1 MRLTQL
7 LRWLGRCLMDRNTW
21 MYEIGRATAEFMDSV
36 DEFITVVETD
46 QLEKGNNAIC
56 CPCNKCKNARW
67 YADSTDI
74 KSHLIAH
81 GFMRGYTCWSFHG
94 ESVADLNPS
103 VSDNDTDNEEDSY
116 NSDNN
121 VNFDDMFDDLDME
134 DNVADKYHDRLQ
146 QLFVDAEKPLY
157 TGCMNFTKL
166 STVIQLV
173 NLKSNN
179 GWSDT
184 SFTSLLELLNKMLP
198 EGNELPVSTYQA
210 KKLMCPMGLEI
221 QRIHACPN
229 DCMLYRNED
238 KDLHQCKRLFANE
251 KDAKLLRWHA
261 EDRKNDGKMRHV
273 ADSLQWK
280 NFDKDFEEFGDEI
293 RNIRFGLSSYGIN
306 LFGDLSSRHST
317 WPVLLCIYN
326 LPPWLC
332 MKRKYI
338 MMSLLIQGPKQPGND
353 IDVYLQPLVDEMMEL
368 WSTGIHVYD
377 AYKKEYFQLRAMLFC
392 TINDFPAYG
401 NLSGYSTK
409 GKKKPAFMGHR
420 RKLAENHP
428 YRKKS
433 DLFDGTIE
441 DRTLPPPLDGET
453 TLSKVANINVVL
465 RKKGVGPPKGIWKK
479 KSIFWK
485 LPYWKHLRV
494 RHGIDV
500 MHIEKNVCE
509 SLIGLLLNIPG
520 KTKDGIKVRR
530 DMELMN
536 IRPELQP
543 KDIDGRSTKFLPPAC
558 YTMSKVEKTKF
569 CQCLHGIKVPSGYS
583 ANIRKLVS
591 MKDLKLLGM
600 KSHDCHVLMTQMI
613 PIAIRGI
620 LPNRIRHTITKL
632 CLFFNMIHSK
642 VIDPGVLDEYQR
654 DIILT
659 LCELEMY
666 FPPSFFD
673 VMVHLVS
680 HIVGEIKVCGPVF
693 LRYMYPFERYMG
705 ILKGYVRNLNRPE
718 GSIVEGYASEEV
730 IEFCTNYMDGFK
742 SVGIPQSRHEG
753 RLSGQGTL
761 GCKTGYS
768 NVSDYQEAHFNV
780 LQHTTSID
788 PFIQEHMSFLRQQ
801 YPKKSAKWLANQHKK
816 TFSKWLKDKVRRT
829 LPNIDKTVEALGF
842 APKHVFQYQGYDIN
856 RYTFYTKAQDKKSK
870 TQNSG
875 VTVIA
880 SSTEFTMVN
889 REERSRIAKKL
900 YYGVIQEIWELDYG
914 DSYTIPLFKCKWVAN
929 DRGVQVDEDG
939 FTTVNLSTNG
949 YKEEP
954 FILAKLVTQVFFIE
968 DPKDPRWHVVQ
979 YGKRWI
985 VGIENVVD
993 EDEYDQF
1000 DELPPFS
1007 VGVQPLNEVVAGNNT
1022 IYFREDHEEGD
1033 EMVMGYDKET

>member
-1 MRLTQL
+1 
-7 LRWLGRCLMDRNTW
+7 
-21 MYEIGRATAEFMDSV
+21 
-36 DEFITVVETD
+36 
-46 QLEKGNNAIC
+46 
-56 CPCNKCKNARW
+56 
-67 YADSTDI
+67 
-74 KSHLIAH
+74 
-81 GFMRGYTCWSFHG
+81 
-94 ESVADLNPS
+94 
-103 VSDNDTDNEEDSY
+103 
-116 NSDNN
+116 
-121 VNFDDMFDDLDME
+121 
-134 DNVADKYHDRLQ
+134 
-146 QLFVDAEKPLY
+146 
-157 TGCMNFTKL
+157 
-166 STVIQLV
+166 
-173 NLKSNN
+173 
-179 GWSDT
+179 
-184 SFTSLLELLNKMLP
+184 
-198 EGNELPVSTYQA
+198 
-210 KKLMCPMGLEI
+210 
-221 QRIHACPN
+221 
-229 DCMLYRNED
+229 
-238 KDLHQCKRLFANE
+238 
-251 KDAKLLRWHA
+251 
-261 EDRKNDGKMRHV
+261 
-273 ADSLQWK
+273 
-280 NFDKDFEEFGDEI
+280 
-293 RNIRFGLSSYGIN
+293 
-306 LFGDLSSRHST
+306 
-317 WPVLLCIYN
+317 
-326 LPPWLC
+326 
-332 MKRKYI
+332 
-338 MMSLLIQGPKQPGND
+338 MSLLIQGPKQPGND

-409 GKKKPAFMGHR
+409 GKKACPICEENTHSIWFTNCKKPAFIGHR
-420 RKLAENHP
+420 RELAENHS

-441 DRTLPPPLDGET
+441 DRKLPPPLDGET

-465 RKKGVGPPKGIWKK
+465 GKKGVGPPK
-479 KSIFWK
+479 
-485 LPYWKHLRV
+485 
-494 RHGIDV
+494 
-500 MHIEKNVCE
+500 
-509 SLIGLLLNIPG
+509 GLLLNIPG

-543 KDIDGRSTKFLPPAC
+543 KDIDGRSTKFLPPTC

-620 LPNRIRHTITKL
+620 LPNHIRHTITKL

-753 RLSGQGTL
+753 RLSGQVTL
-761 GCKTGYS
+761 GHKTGYS

-816 TFSKWLKDKVRRT
+816 TFSEWLKDKVRRT

-856 RYTFYTKAQDKKSK
+856 GYTFYTKAQDKKSK
-870 TQNSG
+870 IQNSG

-889 REERSRIAKKL
+889 REERSRIAKKS

-914 DSYTIPLFKCKWVAN
+914 DSYTIPLFTCKWVAN

-954 FILAKLVTQVFFIE
+954 FILAKLVTQ
-968 DPKDPRWHVVQ
+968 
-979 YGKRWI
+979 YGKWRI
-985 VGIENVVD
+985 VGVENVVD

-1007 VGVQPLNEVVAGNNT
+1007 VGVQPLNEVIAGNNT
-1022 IYFREDHEEGD
+1022 IYFREDHEERD
-1033 EMVMGYDKET
+1033 EIADT

>member
-36 DEFITVVETD
+36 DEFITVAETD

-56 CPCNKCKNARW
+56 CPCKKCKNARW
-67 YADSTDI
+67 YADLTDI

-166 STVIQLV
+166 SAVIQLV
-173 NLKSNN
+173 NIKSNN

-198 EGNELPVSTYQA
+198 EGMKTKTY
-210 KKLMCPMGLEI
+210 LNV
-221 QRIHACPN
+221 R
-229 DCMLYRNED
+229 YV
-238 KDLHQCKRLFANE
+238 RLFANE
-251 KDAKLLRWHA
+251 KDAKLLCWHA

-293 RNIRFGLSSYGIN
+293 RNIRFELSSDGIN
-306 LFGDLSSRHST
+306 PFGDLSSRHST

-409 GKKKPAFMGHR
+409 GKKACPICKENTHSIWLTNCKKPAFMGHR
-420 RKLAENHP
+420 RELAENHP

-441 DRTLPPPLDGET
+441 DRKLPPPLDVET

-465 RKKGVGPPKGIWKK
+465 GKKGVGPPKGIWKK

-494 RHGIDV
+494 RHCIDV

-600 KSHDCHVLMTQMI
+600 KSHDCHV
-613 PIAIRGI
+613 
-620 LPNRIRHTITKL
+620 
-632 CLFFNMIHSK
+632 
-642 VIDPGVLDEYQR
+642 IDPGVLDEYQR

-659 LCELEMY
+659 LCELE
-666 FPPSFFD
+666 
-673 VMVHLVS
+673 
-680 HIVGEIKVCGPVF
+680 I
-693 LRYMYPFERYMG
+693 YMG

-718 GSIVEGYASEEV
+718 VSIVEGYASEEV

-761 GCKTGYS
+761 GRKTGYS
-768 NVSDYQEAHFNV
+768 NVFDYQEAHFNV
-780 LQHTTSID
+780 
-788 PFIQEHMSFLRQQ
+788 
-801 YPKKSAKWLANQHKK
+801 
-816 TFSKWLKDKVRRT
+816 
-829 LPNIDKTVEALGF
+829 
-842 APKHVFQYQGYDIN
+842 
-856 RYTFYTKAQDKKSK
+856 
-870 TQNSG
+870 
-875 VTVIA
+875 
-880 SSTEFTMVN
+880 
-889 REERSRIAKKL
+889 
-900 YYGVIQEIWELDYG
+900 
-914 DSYTIPLFKCKWVAN
+914 
-929 DRGVQVDEDG
+929 
-939 FTTVNLSTNG
+939 
-949 YKEEP
+949 
-954 FILAKLVTQVFFIE
+954 
-968 DPKDPRWHVVQ
+968 
-979 YGKRWI
+979 
-985 VGIENVVD
+985 
-993 EDEYDQF
+993 
-1000 DELPPFS
+1000 
-1007 VGVQPLNEVVAGNNT
+1007 
-1022 IYFREDHEEGD
+1022 
-1033 EMVMGYDKET
+1033 

>member
-1 MRLTQL
+1 
-7 LRWLGRCLMDRNTW
+7 
-21 MYEIGRATAEFMDSV
+21 MDSV
-36 DEFITVVETD
+36 DEFITVAETD
-46 QLEKGNNAIC
+46 QLEKGNTAISY
-56 CPCNKCKNARW
+56 PCKKCKNARW

-94 ESVADLNPS
+94 ESLADLNPS
-103 VSDNDTDNEEDSY
+103 VSDNDTDNEDDSY

-134 DNVADKYHDRLQ
+134 DNVADKYHDILQ

-157 TGCMNFTKL
+157 TGCMNFSKL
-166 STVIQLV
+166 SAVIQLV

-198 EGNELPVSTYQA
+198 EGNELPVSTCQA
-210 KKLMCPMGLEI
+210 KKLMYKRGKPTDNVDSDVSENGPPAKLLWYLPI
-221 QRIHACPN
+221 IPR
-229 DCMLYRNED
+229 L
-238 KDLHQCKRLFANE
+238 KRLFVNE

-261 EDRKNDGKMRHV
+261 EDRKNDGKMRHL

-293 RNIRFGLSSYGIN
+293 RNIRFGLSSDGIN
-306 LFGDLSSRHST
+306 PFGDLSSRHST
-317 WPVLLCIYN
+317 WPILLCIYN
-326 LPPWLC
+326 LPPWVC

-338 MMSLLIQGPKQPGND
+338 MMSLLIQGPKKPGND
-353 IDVYLQPLVDEMMEL
+353 IDVYLQPLVDEIMEL
-368 WSTGIHVYD
+368 WSTSIHVYD

-401 NLSGYSTK
+401 NFSGYSTK
-409 GKKKPAFMGHR
+409 GKKACPICEENTHSIWLTNCKKPAFMGHR
-420 RKLAENHP
+420 RELAENHP
-428 YRKKS
+428 YCKKAN
-433 DLFDGTIE
+433 LFD
-441 DRTLPPPLDGET
+441 
-453 TLSKVANINVVL
+453 
-465 RKKGVGPPKGIWKK
+465 
-479 KSIFWK
+479 
-485 LPYWKHLRV
+485 
-494 RHGIDV
+494 
-500 MHIEKNVCE
+500 
-509 SLIGLLLNIPG
+509 GLLLNIPG

-558 YTMSKVEKTKF
+558 YTMLKVEKTKF

-591 MKDLKLLGM
+591 MKDFKLL
-600 KSHDCHVLMTQMI
+600 
-613 PIAIRGI
+613 
-620 LPNRIRHTITKL
+620 
-632 CLFFNMIHSK
+632 
-642 VIDPGVLDEYQR
+642 VIDPDVLDEYQR

-673 VMVHLVS
+673 VMVHLAS
-680 HIVGEIKVCGPVF
+680 HIVGEIKACGPVF

-718 GSIVEGYASEEV
+718 GSIVEGYASEKV
-730 IEFCTNYMDGFK
+730 IKFCTNYMDGFK
-742 SVGIPQSRHEG
+742 SVGIPQSHHEG
-753 RLSGQGTL
+753 RQAGQGTL
-761 GCKTGYS
+761 GRKTGYS
-768 NVSDYQEAHFNV
+768 NVADYQEAHFNV

-788 PFIQEHMSFLRQQ
+788 PFIQEHMAFLRQQ
-801 YPKKSAKWLANQHKK
+801 NPKKSAKWLANQHKI
-816 TFSKWLKDKVRRT
+816 TFSEWLKDKVRRT

-856 RYTFYTKAQDKKSK
+856 GYTLYTKAQDKKK
-870 TQNSG
+870 
-875 VTVIA
+875 
-880 SSTEFTMVN
+880 
-889 REERSRIAKKL
+889 
-900 YYGVIQEIWELDYG
+900 IWELDYG
-914 DSYTIPLFKCKWVAN
+914 DSYTIPLFKCKWVDN

-939 FTTVNLSTNG
+939 FATVNLSTNG

-954 FILAKLVTQVFFIE
+954 FILEKLVTQVFFIE

-979 YGKRWI
+979 YGKRRI
-985 VGIENVVD
+985 IGVKNVVD

-1007 VGVQPLNEVVAGNNT
+1007 VGVQPMNEVVVGNNT
-1022 IYFREDHEEGD
+1022 IYFREDHQEGD
-1033 EMVMGYDKET
+1033 EVADT

>member
-1 MRLTQL
+1 MVRML
-7 LRWLGRCLMDRNTW
+7 LGREEMDRNTW
-21 MYEIGRATAEFMDSV
+21 MHEIGRATSDFMDSV
-36 DEFITVVETD
+36 DEFITVAETD
-46 QLEKGNNAIC
+46 QLEKGNTAIS
-56 CPCNKCKNARW
+56 CPCKKCKNARW

-94 ESVADLNPS
+94 ESLADLNPS
-103 VSDNDTDNEEDSY
+103 VSDNDTDNEDDSY

-134 DNVADKYHDRLQ
+134 DNVADKYHDRLP

-157 TGCMNFTKL
+157 TGCMNFSKL
-166 STVIQLV
+166 SAVIQLV

-198 EGNELPVSTYQA
+198 EGNEFLVSTYQA
-210 KKLMCPMGLEI
+210 KKLMYKCGKPTDNVDSDVSKNGPPAKLLWYLPI
-221 QRIHACPN
+221 IPR
-229 DCMLYRNED
+229 L
-238 KDLHQCKRLFANE
+238 KRLFANE

-293 RNIRFGLSSYGIN
+293 RNIRFGLSSDGIN
-306 LFGDLSSRHST
+306 PFGDLSSRHST

-368 WSTGIHVYD
+368 WSTGIHG
-377 AYKKEYFQLRAMLFC
+377 KKACPICEENTQSIWLTNC
-392 TINDFPAYG
+392 
-401 NLSGYSTK
+401 
-409 GKKKPAFMGHR
+409 KKPAFMGHR
-420 RKLAENHP
+420 RELAENHP
-428 YRKKS
+428 YRKKE

-441 DRTLPPPLDGET
+441 DRKLPAPLDGET
-453 TLSKVANINVVL
+453 TLSKVANIKVVL
-465 RKKGVGPPKGIWKK
+465 GKKGFGPPK
-479 KSIFWK
+479 
-485 LPYWKHLRV
+485 
-494 RHGIDV
+494 
-500 MHIEKNVCE
+500 
-509 SLIGLLLNIPG
+509 GLLLNIPG

-536 IRPELQP
+536 IIPELQP

-613 PIAIRGI
+613 LIAIRGI

-642 VIDPGVLDEYQR
+642 VIDPDVLDEYQR

-680 HIVGEIKVCGPVF
+680 HIVGEIKACGPVF
-693 LRYMYPFERYMG
+693 LRYMYPFERCMG
-705 ILKGYVRNLNRPE
+705 ILKGYVRNLNRPK

-753 RLSGQGTL
+753 RLVGQGTL
-761 GCKTGYS
+761 GCKT
-768 NVSDYQEAHFNV
+768 A
-780 LQHTTSID
+780 
-788 PFIQEHMSFLRQQ
+788 IQMLPIIKRLILMSYNTLHLLIRSLHMAFLRQQ
-801 YPKKSAKWLANQHKK
+801 NLKKSAKW
-816 TFSKWLKDKVRRT
+816 RT

-856 RYTFYTKAQDKKSK
+856 GYTFYTKTQDKKSK

-889 REERSRIAKKL
+889 REERSRIAKKS

-914 DSYTIPLFKCKWVAN
+914 DSYTIPLFKCKWVDN
-929 DRGVQVDEDG
+929 DLGVQVDEDG

-954 FILAKLVTQVFFIE
+954 FILEKLVTQVFFIE

-979 YGKRWI
+979 YGK
-985 VGIENVVD
+985 
-993 EDEYDQF
+993 
-1000 DELPPFS
+1000 
-1007 VGVQPLNEVVAGNNT
+1007 
-1022 IYFREDHEEGD
+1022 
-1033 EMVMGYDKET
+1033 

>member
-1 MRLTQL
+1 
-7 LRWLGRCLMDRNTW
+7 MDQNTW
-21 MYEIGRATAEFMDSV
+21 MYEIGRATSEFMDSV

-46 QLEKGNNAIC
+46 QLEKVNSAIS
-56 CPCNKCKNARW
+56 CPCKKCKNARW

-74 KSHLIAH
+74 KSHLISH

-94 ESVADLNPS
+94 ESLADLNPS
-103 VSDNDTDNEEDSY
+103 VSDKDTDNEDDSY

-146 QLFVDAEKPLY
+146 QLFVNAEKPLY
-157 TGCMNFTKL
+157 TGFMNFSKL
-166 STVIQLV
+166 SAVIQLV

-184 SFTSLLELLNKMLP
+184 SFTSLFELLNKMLP
-198 EGNELPVSTYQA
+198 EGNELPVSIYQA

-238 KDLHQCKRLFANE
+238 KDLHQCKVCGTSWYKRGKSTDNVDSDVSENGPPAKLLWYLPIIPRLKRLFANE
-251 KDAKLLRWHA
+251 KDAKLLHWHA

-293 RNIRFGLSSYGIN
+293 RNIRFGLSSDGIN
-306 LFGDLSSRHST
+306 PFGDLSSRHIT

-368 WSTGIHVYD
+368 WSTGIQVYD
-377 AYKKEYFQLRAMLFC
+377 AFKKEYFQLRAMLFC

-409 GKKKPAFMGHR
+409 WKKACPICEENTHSIWLTNCKKLAFMGHR
-420 RKLAENHP
+420 RELAENHP
-428 YRKKS
+428 YRKKA

-441 DRTLPPPLDGET
+441 DRKLPAPLDGET
-453 TLSKVANINVVL
+453 TLSKVANIKVVL
-465 RKKGVGPPKGIWKK
+465 GKKGFGPPKGIWKK

-494 RHGIDV
+494 RHCIDV

-569 CQCLHGIKVPSGYS
+569 CQCLHGIRVPSGYS

-591 MKDLKLLGM
+591 MKDLKLFGM

-613 PIAIRGI
+613 PITIRGI

-642 VIDPGVLDEYQR
+642 VIDPDMLDEYQR

-680 HIVGEIKVCGPVF
+680 HIVGEIKACGPVF

-753 RLSGQGTL
+753 RLAGQGTL
-761 GCKTGYS
+761 GRKTGYS
-768 NVSDYQEAHFNV
+768 NVANYQEAHFHV

-788 PFIQEHMSFLRQQ
+788 PFI
-801 YPKKSAKWLANQHKK
+801 
-816 TFSKWLKDKVRRT
+816 
-829 LPNIDKTVEALGF
+829 
-842 APKHVFQYQGYDIN
+842 
-856 RYTFYTKAQDKKSK
+856 
-870 TQNSG
+870 
-875 VTVIA
+875 
-880 SSTEFTMVN
+880 
-889 REERSRIAKKL
+889 
-900 YYGVIQEIWELDYG
+900 
-914 DSYTIPLFKCKWVAN
+914 
-929 DRGVQVDEDG
+929 
-939 FTTVNLSTNG
+939 
-949 YKEEP
+949 
-954 FILAKLVTQVFFIE
+954 
-968 DPKDPRWHVVQ
+968 
-979 YGKRWI
+979 
-985 VGIENVVD
+985 
-993 EDEYDQF
+993 
-1000 DELPPFS
+1000 
-1007 VGVQPLNEVVAGNNT
+1007 
-1022 IYFREDHEEGD
+1022 
-1033 EMVMGYDKET
+1033 

>member
-1 MRLTQL
+1 
-7 LRWLGRCLMDRNTW
+7 
-21 MYEIGRATAEFMDSV
+21 
-36 DEFITVVETD
+36 
-46 QLEKGNNAIC
+46 
-56 CPCNKCKNARW
+56 
-67 YADSTDI
+67 
-74 KSHLIAH
+74 
-81 GFMRGYTCWSFHG
+81 
-94 ESVADLNPS
+94 
-103 VSDNDTDNEEDSY
+103 
-116 NSDNN
+116 
-121 VNFDDMFDDLDME
+121 
-134 DNVADKYHDRLQ
+134 
-146 QLFVDAEKPLY
+146 
-157 TGCMNFTKL
+157 
-166 STVIQLV
+166 
-173 NLKSNN
+173 
-179 GWSDT
+179 
-184 SFTSLLELLNKMLP
+184 
-198 EGNELPVSTYQA
+198 
-210 KKLMCPMGLEI
+210 
-221 QRIHACPN
+221 
-229 DCMLYRNED
+229 
-238 KDLHQCKRLFANE
+238 
-251 KDAKLLRWHA
+251 
-261 EDRKNDGKMRHV
+261 
-273 ADSLQWK
+273 
-280 NFDKDFEEFGDEI
+280 
-293 RNIRFGLSSYGIN
+293 
-306 LFGDLSSRHST
+306 
-317 WPVLLCIYN
+317 
-326 LPPWLC
+326 
-332 MKRKYI
+332 
-338 MMSLLIQGPKQPGND
+338 MSLLIQGPKQPGNNID
-353 IDVYLQPLVDEMMEL
+353 IYLQPLVDEMMEL

-377 AYKKEYFQLRAMLFC
+377 AYKKEYFQLRTMLFC

-409 GKKKPAFMGHR
+409 GKKACPICEENTHSIWLTNCKKPAFMGHR
-420 RKLAENHP
+420 RELAENHP

-441 DRTLPPPLDGET
+441 DRKLPPPLDGET
-453 TLSKVANINVVL
+453 ILSKVANINVVL
-465 RKKGVGPPKGIWKK
+465 GKKGVGFPK
-479 KSIFWK
+479 
-485 LPYWKHLRV
+485 
-494 RHGIDV
+494 
-500 MHIEKNVCE
+500 KNVCE

-558 YTMSKVEKTKF
+558 YTMSKIKKTKF

-642 VIDPGVLDEYQR
+642 VIDHGVLDEYQR

-718 GSIVEGYASEEV
+718 GSIVEGYAFEEV

-768 NVSDYQEAHFNV
+768 NVSDYQEAQFNV

-801 YPKKSAKWLANQHKK
+801 YPKK
-816 TFSKWLKDKVRRT
+816 KWLKDKVRRT

-856 RYTFYTKAQDKKSK
+856 GYTFYTKAQDKKSK

-889 REERSRIAKKL
+889 REERSRIAKKS

-939 FTTVNLSTNG
+939 FTTVNLSTNE

-979 YGKRWI
+979 YGKRLI
-985 VGIENVVD
+985 VGVENVVD
-993 EDEYDQF
+993 EDEYEQF

-1033 EMVMGYDKET
+1033 EVADT

>member
-1 MRLTQL
+1 
-7 LRWLGRCLMDRNTW
+7 MDRNTW
-21 MYEIGRATAEFMDSV
+21 MYEIGRATFEFMDSV
-36 DEFITVVETD
+36 DEFITVAETY
-46 QLEKGNNAIC
+46 QLEKGNTVIS
-56 CPCNKCKNARW
+56 CPCKKCKNARW

-81 GFMRGYTCWSFHG
+81 GFMRGYICWSFHG
-94 ESVADLNPS
+94 ESLADLNPS

-157 TGCMNFTKL
+157 TSCMNFTKL
-166 STVIQLV
+166 SAVIQLV

-184 SFTSLLELLNKMLP
+184 SFTSMLELLNKMLP
-198 EGNELPVSTYQA
+198 EGNELPISTYQE

-221 QRIHACPN
+221 QRIHAYPN

-238 KDLHQCKRLFANE
+238 KDLHQCKVCGSSRYKRGKPTDNVDSDVSKNGPPAKLLWYLPIIPRLKKLFANE

-273 ADSLQWK
+273 ADSHQWK

-293 RNIRFGLSSYGIN
+293 RNIRFGLSSDGIN
-306 LFGDLSSRHST
+306 PFRDLSSRHST
-317 WPVLLCIYN
+317 WPVLLCIYS

-338 MMSLLIQGPKQPGND
+338 MMSLFIQGPKQPGND
-353 IDVYLQPLVDEMMEL
+353 IDIYLQPLVDEMMEL

-409 GKKKPAFMGHR
+409 GKKACPICEENTHSIWLTNCKKPAFMGHR
-420 RKLAENHP
+420 RELAENHP
-428 YRKKS
+428 YRKKA

-441 DRTLPPPLDGET
+441 DRKLPPPLDGET

-465 RKKGVGPPKGIWKK
+465 GKKGFGPPKGIWKK

-494 RHGIDV
+494 RHCIDV

-509 SLIGLLLNIPG
+509 SLIGLLLNILG

-543 KDIDGRSTKFLPPAC
+543 KDIDGRSTKFLPQAC

-620 LPNRIRHTITKL
+620 LPNRI
-632 CLFFNMIHSK
+632 
-642 VIDPGVLDEYQR
+642 
-654 DIILT
+654 
-659 LCELEMY
+659 
-666 FPPSFFD
+666 
-673 VMVHLVS
+673 
-680 HIVGEIKVCGPVF
+680 
-693 LRYMYPFERYMG
+693 
-705 ILKGYVRNLNRPE
+705 
-718 GSIVEGYASEEV
+718 
-730 IEFCTNYMDGFK
+730 
-742 SVGIPQSRHEG
+742 
-753 RLSGQGTL
+753 
-761 GCKTGYS
+761 
-768 NVSDYQEAHFNV
+768 
-780 LQHTTSID
+780 
-788 PFIQEHMSFLRQQ
+788 
-801 YPKKSAKWLANQHKK
+801 
-816 TFSKWLKDKVRRT
+816 
-829 LPNIDKTVEALGF
+829 
-842 APKHVFQYQGYDIN
+842 
-856 RYTFYTKAQDKKSK
+856 
-870 TQNSG
+870 
-875 VTVIA
+875 
-880 SSTEFTMVN
+880 
-889 REERSRIAKKL
+889 
-900 YYGVIQEIWELDYG
+900 
-914 DSYTIPLFKCKWVAN
+914 
-929 DRGVQVDEDG
+929 
-939 FTTVNLSTNG
+939 
-949 YKEEP
+949 
-954 FILAKLVTQVFFIE
+954 
-968 DPKDPRWHVVQ
+968 
-979 YGKRWI
+979 
-985 VGIENVVD
+985 
-993 EDEYDQF
+993 
-1000 DELPPFS
+1000 
-1007 VGVQPLNEVVAGNNT
+1007 
-1022 IYFREDHEEGD
+1022 
-1033 EMVMGYDKET
+1033 

>member
-1 MRLTQL
+1 
-7 LRWLGRCLMDRNTW
+7 
-21 MYEIGRATAEFMDSV
+21 
-36 DEFITVVETD
+36 
-46 QLEKGNNAIC
+46 
-56 CPCNKCKNARW
+56 
-67 YADSTDI
+67 
-74 KSHLIAH
+74 
-81 GFMRGYTCWSFHG
+81 
-94 ESVADLNPS
+94 
-103 VSDNDTDNEEDSY
+103 
-116 NSDNN
+116 
-121 VNFDDMFDDLDME
+121 ME

-166 STVIQLV
+166 SAVIQLV

-198 EGNELPVSTYQA
+198 EGNELSVSTYQA
-210 KKLMCPMGLEI
+210 KKLMYKRGKLTDNADSDVSENGPPAKLLWYLPI
-221 QRIHACPN
+221 IPR
-229 DCMLYRNED
+229 L
-238 KDLHQCKRLFANE
+238 KRLFANE

-261 EDRKNDGKMRHV
+261 EDRKNDGKMRNV

-280 NFDKDFEEFGDEI
+280 NFDKDFEEFRDEI
-293 RNIRFGLSSYGIN
+293 RNIRFGLSSDGIN
-306 LFGDLSSRHST
+306 PFGDLSSRHST

-368 WSTGIHVYD
+368 WSTGIYVYD
-377 AYKKEYFQLRAMLFC
+377 AYKKEYFQLWAMLFC
-392 TINDFPAYG
+392 TINNFPAYG

-409 GKKKPAFMGHR
+409 GKKACPICEENTHSMRLTNCKKPAFMGHQR
-420 RKLAENHP
+420 ELAENHP

-465 RKKGVGPPKGIWKK
+465 GKKGVGPPKGIWKK

-494 RHGIDV
+494 RHCIDV

-536 IRPELQP
+536 IRPELHP

-558 YTMSKVEKTKF
+558 YTMSKVEETKF

-583 ANIRKLVS
+583 TNIRKLVS

-680 HIVGEIKVCGPVF
+680 HIVGEIK
-693 LRYMYPFERYMG
+693 
-705 ILKGYVRNLNRPE
+705 
-718 GSIVEGYASEEV
+718 
-730 IEFCTNYMDGFK
+730 
-742 SVGIPQSRHEG
+742 IPQSRHEG

-761 GCKTGYS
+761 GRKTGYS
-768 NVSDYQEAHFNV
+768 NVFDYQEAHFNV

-816 TFSKWLKDKVRRT
+816 TFSEWLKDKVRRT

-856 RYTFYTKAQDKKSK
+856 GYTFYTKAQDKKSK

-889 REERSRIAKKL
+889 REERSRIAKKS
-900 YYGVIQEIWELDYG
+900 YYGFIQEIWELDFG
-914 DSYTIPLFKCKWVAN
+914 DLYTIPLFKCKWVAN
-929 DRGVQVDEDG
+929 DRGVQVDEDS

-979 YGKRWI
+979 YGK
-985 VGIENVVD
+985 
-993 EDEYDQF
+993 
-1000 DELPPFS
+1000 
-1007 VGVQPLNEVVAGNNT
+1007 
-1022 IYFREDHEEGD
+1022 
-1033 EMVMGYDKET
+1033 

>member
-1 MRLTQL
+1 MVRML
-7 LRWLGRCLMDRNTW
+7 LGREEMDRNTW
-21 MYEIGRATAEFMDSV
+21 MYEIGRATSEFMDSV
-36 DEFITVVETD
+36 DEFITVAETD
-46 QLEKGNNAIC
+46 QLEKGNTAIS
-56 CPCNKCKNARW
+56 CPCKKCKNARW

-94 ESVADLNPS
+94 ESLADLNPS
-103 VSDNDTDNEEDSY
+103 GSDNDTDNEDDSY
-116 NSDNN
+116 NSGNN

-157 TGCMNFTKL
+157 TGCMNFSKL
-166 STVIQLV
+166 SAVIQLV

-184 SFTSLLELLNKMLP
+184 SFTSLLELLNKLLP

-238 KDLHQCKRLFANE
+238 KDLHQCKVCGTSRYKRGKPTDNVDSDVSENGPPAKLLWYLPIIPRLKRLFANE
-251 KDAKLLRWHA
+251 KDEKLLRWHA

-280 NFDKDFEEFGDEI
+280 NFDKDFEEFGDKI
-293 RNIRFGLSSYGIN
+293 RNIRFRLSSDGIN

-338 MMSLLIQGPKQPGND
+338 MMSLLIQGPKEPGND

-409 GKKKPAFMGHR
+409 GKKACPIYEENTHSIWLTNCKKPAFMGHR
-420 RKLAENHP
+420 RELAENHP
-428 YRKKS
+428 YRKKA

-441 DRTLPPPLDGET
+441 DRKLPAPLDGET
-453 TLSKVANINVVL
+453 TLSKVANIKVVWG
-465 RKKGVGPPKGIWKK
+465 KKGFGPPKGIWKK

-494 RHGIDV
+494 RHCIDV
-500 MHIEKNVCE
+500 MHFEKNVCE

-520 KTKDGIKVRR
+520 KIKDGIKVRR

-543 KDIDGRSTKFLPPAC
+543 KDIDGRTGYDILR
-558 YTMSKVEKTKF
+558 
-569 CQCLHGIKVPSGYS
+569 GIKVPSGYS

-600 KSHDCHVLMTQMI
+600 KSHDCHV
-613 PIAIRGI
+613 
-620 LPNRIRHTITKL
+620 
-632 CLFFNMIHSK
+632 
-642 VIDPGVLDEYQR
+642 IDPDVLDEYQR

-659 LCELEMY
+659 LCELEIY

-680 HIVGEIKVCGPVF
+680 HIVGEIKACGPVF
-693 LRYMYPFERYMG
+693 L
-705 ILKGYVRNLNRPE
+705 
-718 GSIVEGYASEEV
+718 
-730 IEFCTNYMDGFK
+730 C
-742 SVGIPQSRHEG
+742 VGIPQSHHEG
-753 RLSGQGTL
+753 RLAGQGTL
-761 GCKTGYS
+761 GRKTGYS
-768 NVSDYQEAHFNV
+768 NVADYQEAHFNV

-788 PFIQEHMSFLRQQ
+788 PFIQEHMAFLRQQ
-801 YPKKSAKWLANQHKK
+801 NPKKRAKWLANQHKI
-816 TFSKWLKDKVRRT
+816 TFSEWLKDKVRRT
-829 LPNIDKTVEALGF
+829 LPNIDKTIEALGF
-842 APKHVFQYQGYDIN
+842 VPKHVFQYQGYDIN
-856 RYTFYTKAQDKKSK
+856 RYTF
-870 TQNSG
+870 
-875 VTVIA
+875 
-880 SSTEFTMVN
+880 
-889 REERSRIAKKL
+889 
-900 YYGVIQEIWELDYG
+900 
-914 DSYTIPLFKCKWVAN
+914 
-929 DRGVQVDEDG
+929 
-939 FTTVNLSTNG
+939 
-949 YKEEP
+949 
-954 FILAKLVTQVFFIE
+954 
-968 DPKDPRWHVVQ
+968 
-979 YGKRWI
+979 
-985 VGIENVVD
+985 
-993 EDEYDQF
+993 
-1000 DELPPFS
+1000 
-1007 VGVQPLNEVVAGNNT
+1007 
-1022 IYFREDHEEGD
+1022 
-1033 EMVMGYDKET
+1033 